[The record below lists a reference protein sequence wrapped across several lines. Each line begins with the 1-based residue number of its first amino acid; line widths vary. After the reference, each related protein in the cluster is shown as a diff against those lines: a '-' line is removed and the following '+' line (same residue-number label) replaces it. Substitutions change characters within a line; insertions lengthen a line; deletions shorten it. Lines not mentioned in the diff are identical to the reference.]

1 MMHVPRS
8 RTARL
13 LAAAAAAAGGAAFAV
28 FAMIG
33 APTAIAEPSDLMCT
47 NGEVAMDGTCVPAD
61 NTAASLE
68 VPQGSV
74 NDMVPSSDSS
84 PGSFDDVGAPSEA
97 YLSERGY

>member
-13 LAAAAAAAGGAAFAV
+13 LAAASGAAASV

-33 APTAIAEPSDLMCT
+33 APTAIAEPSDLMCS
-47 NGEVAMDGTCVPAD
+47 NGEVAMDGTCVPPD

-68 VPQGSV
+68 VPQGSIS
-74 NDMVPSSDSS
+74 DTVPSSDSS
-84 PGSFDDVGAPSEA
+84 PGSFDNVGAPTEG